1 MYITMTT
8 LSTAVWYIP
17 KLLRVGPKIS
27 HHKKKTIFVALGFFF
42 FFLYLYDYTV
52 EVTNRFKESD
62 LIECLKKYGLRYFN
76 TV

>member
-1 MYITMTT
+1 MVY
-8 LSTAVWYIP
+8 SKVA
-17 KLLRVGPKIS
+17 KRVGPKIS
-27 HHKKKTIFVALGFFF
+27 HHEKKTIFVALGF

-62 LIECLKKYGLRYFN
+62 LIECLKKYGQRYFN